1 MRDEDSGR
9 NAEVRLSIVAGNGEG
24 KFRIDPTSGML
35 YVAKPLDAETK
46 TRYTLTVAALDQ
58 VYNSIYLKKGIL
70 KIALSTLL
78 FSSNAL
84 LRSGSIGNTS
94 LPPLERDSS
103 LKYSSSR
110 SYYIVPIP

>member
-24 KFRIDPTSGML
+24 KFWIDPTSGML

-58 VYNSIYLKKGIL
+58 VYNSITFIKGI
-70 KIALSTLL
+70 
-78 FSSNAL
+78 
-84 LRSGSIGNTS
+84 
-94 LPPLERDSS
+94 
-103 LKYSSSR
+103 YS
-110 SYYIVPIP
+110 